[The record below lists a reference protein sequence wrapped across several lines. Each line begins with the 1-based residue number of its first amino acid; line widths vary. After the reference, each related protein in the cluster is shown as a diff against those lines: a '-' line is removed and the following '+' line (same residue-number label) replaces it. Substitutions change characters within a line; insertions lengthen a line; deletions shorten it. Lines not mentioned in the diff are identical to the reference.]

1 MSLSA
6 GLTLRIVAVALAC
19 LAAAVLWVL
28 ADTNRLVANETAA
41 TAGRVARTL
50 ERLYMLG
57 SSGTATVGSGYGK
70 PAAVRQSIAVVSV
83 MAPGQCVA
91 YAVRGEAERRV
102 CSGWNEFGPTAP
114 AWFRKA
120 FAAVFEVAAPVERAV
135 PVYDGTPGR
144 VVATA
149 DRVAVTTRAWHQ
161 MRVVAGMA
169 AAMAAGMAVLAALVV
184 GHALVPLGTIAAGLR
199 RLEHGDHAARLPA
212 FRTRE
217 FARIAGAVN
226 DLASRLQRTT
236 AERAAL
242 TRRLFQVQEEERR
255 ALARDLHDE
264 FGQCLTA
271 AGALAASIAVGAP
284 AGRADL
290 AEDARAI
297 GRITAQM
304 MATLKGALARLRP
317 PDLDEVGL
325 EASLRAM
332 VGGWNLGGG
341 TLAGGTASG
350 PFAGATRAG
359 AAAGA
364 GRTTFALDVAGDLGA
379 VPAQA
384 ALSVYRIAQE
394 CLTNAAR
401 HGRPTRV
408 KVSVARAGDGVALV
422 VDDDGGGDP
431 ARVSTAT
438 GFGLLGIRERI
449 EALGGALTIGPSEGG
464 VRVSALIPTTPV
476 APA

>member
-1 MSLSA
+1 MSLLA

-19 LAAAVLWVL
+19 LVAAALWVL
-28 ADTNRLVANETAA
+28 ADTNRLVATETAA

-50 ERLYMLG
+50 ERMSMLG
-57 SSGTATVGSGYGK
+57 SSGTTTVGSGYGR
-70 PAAVRQSIAVVSV
+70 PASVRQSIGVVSV
-83 MAPGQCVA
+83 MAPGQCVVFT
-91 YAVRGEAERRV
+91 VRDEGERRV

-114 AWFRKA
+114 AWFRTA
-120 FAAVFEVAAPVERAV
+120 FGTVFDTAVPVERMV
-135 PVYDGTPGR
+135 PVHNGTPGR

-184 GHALVPLGTIAAGLR
+184 GHALQPLGTIASGLR
-199 RLEHGDHAARLPA
+199 RLEHGDYTVRLPA

-217 FARIAGAVN
+217 FALIAAAVN
-226 DLASRLQRTT
+226 DLASRLARTT

-271 AGALAASIAVGAP
+271 AGALAASIQVGAP
-284 AGRADL
+284 ADRADL

-325 EASLRAM
+325 AASLRAM

-341 TLAGGTASG
+341 TLVGGPAGG
-350 PFAGATRAG
+350 
-359 AAAGA
+359 
-364 GRTTFALDVAGDLGA
+364 GRTTFDLDVADDLGA
-379 VPAQA
+379 VPPQA

-394 CLTNAAR
+394 CLTNAVR
-401 HGRPTRV
+401 HGRPSRV
-408 KVSVARAGDGVALV
+408 SVSVARSGEGVSLT

-431 ARVSTAT
+431 TRVVTAA

-449 EALGGALTIGPSEGG
+449 EALGGALTIGPAAGG
-464 VRVSALIPTTPV
+464 VRVSALIPV
-476 APA
+476 AAPA

>member
-1 MSLSA
+1 MSLLA
-6 GLTLRIVAVALAC
+6 GLTLRIVAVALVC
-19 LAAAVLWVL
+19 LAAAVVWVL
-28 ADTNRLVANETAA
+28 ADTNRIVGQETAA

-50 ERLYMLG
+50 ERMYMLG
-57 SSGTATVGSGYGK
+57 SSGTKVGAGYGG
-70 PAAVRQSIAVVSV
+70 PLSARQAVAVVSV
-83 MAPGQCVA
+83 MAPGQCVSFSVLA
-91 YAVRGEAERRV
+91 DRDRRV

-120 FAAVFEVAAPVERAV
+120 FSAVFDAGAPVVRPV
-135 PVYDGTPGR
+135 PVYEGTPGE

-149 DRVAVTTRAWHQ
+149 DRVAMTTRAWHQ
-161 MRVVAGMA
+161 VRVVAGMA
-169 AAMAAGMAVLAALVV
+169 AAMAAGMAMLAALVV
-184 GHALVPLGTIAAGLR
+184 GHALQPLGTIAGGLR
-199 RLEHGDHAARLPA
+199 RLEHGDLAARLPTL
-212 FRTRE
+212 RTRE
-217 FARIAGAVN
+217 FARIAAAVN
-226 DLASRLQRTT
+226 DLASRLQATS

-271 AGALAASIAVGAP
+271 AGALAASISVGAP
-284 AGRADL
+284 ADRPDL
-290 AEDARAI
+290 ADDGRAI

-341 TLAGGTASG
+341 HPG
-350 PFAGATRAG
+350 
-359 AAAGA
+359 GA
-364 GRTTFALDVAGDLGA
+364 GRATFDLDVDGDLGA
-379 VPAQA
+379 VSPQA

-401 HGRPTRV
+401 HGTPSR
-408 KVSVARAGDGVALV
+408 VSVTVARRGGGVALT

-431 ARVSTAT
+431 ERLSTAA

-449 EALGGALTIGPSEGG
+449 EALGGQLTIGAAAGG
-464 VRVSALIPTTPV
+464 VRVSALIPT
-476 APA
+476 AAAA

>member
-1 MSLSA
+1 MSLLA

-28 ADTNRLVANETAA
+28 ADTNRLVATETAA

-50 ERLYMLG
+50 ERISMLG
-57 SSGTATVGSGYGK
+57 SSGLTPGSGYGR
-70 PAAVRQSIAVVSV
+70 PLAMRQSIGVVSA
-83 MAPGQCVA
+83 MAPGQCVVFT
-91 YAVRGEAERRV
+91 VRDEAERRV

-120 FAAVFEVAAPVERAV
+120 FTTVFNAGAPVERAV
-135 PVYDGTPGR
+135 PIHNGTPGR

-184 GHALVPLGTIAAGLR
+184 GHALSPLGTIVAGLR
-199 RLEHGDHAARLPA
+199 RLEQGDTAARLPA
-212 FRTRE
+212 LRTRE
-217 FARIAGAVN
+217 FARIAAAVN

-271 AGALAASIAVGAP
+271 AGALAASIQVGAP
-284 AGRADL
+284 AGRSDL
-290 AEDARAI
+290 ADEARAI

-332 VGGWNLGGG
+332 VGGWNLGV
-341 TLAGGTASG
+341 
-350 PFAGATRAG
+350 G
-359 AAAGA
+359 AAGSA
-364 GRTTFALDVAGDLGA
+364 RTTFDLDVAGDLGA
-379 VPAQA
+379 VPPQA

-394 CLTNAAR
+394 CVTNAAR
-401 HGRPTRV
+401 HGQPSRV
-408 KVSVARAGDGVALV
+408 SVSVARSADGVALT

-431 ARVSTAT
+431 ARVTTAA

-449 EALGGALTIGPSEGG
+449 EALGGALTIGPAAGG
-464 VRVSALIPTTPV
+464 VRVSALIPV
-476 APA
+476 AAPA

>member
-6 GLTLRIVAVALAC
+6 GLSLRIVAVALAC
-19 LAAAVLWVL
+19 LVAAVLWVL
-28 ADTNRLVANETAA
+28 ADTNRLVASETAA

-57 SSGTATVGSGYGK
+57 SSGTTTVGSGYGK

-120 FAAVFEVAAPVERAV
+120 FAAVFDVPAPVERPV
-135 PVYDGTPGR
+135 PVYGGTPGR

-161 MRVVAGMA
+161 MRVVAGLA
-169 AAMAAGMAVLAALVV
+169 AAMAAGMAVLATLVV

-199 RLEHGDHAARLPA
+199 RLEQGDHAARLPA

-341 TLAGGTASG
+341 AAGGA
-350 PFAGATRAG
+350 
-359 AAAGA
+359 
-364 GRTTFALDVAGDLGA
+364 RTTFALDVAGDLGA

-401 HGRPTRV
+401 HGRPSRV
-408 KVSVARAGDGVALV
+408 QVSVARAGDGVALV

-431 ARVSTAT
+431 AHVSTAA

-449 EALGGALTIGPSEGG
+449 EALGGALTIGASEGG
-464 VRVSALIPTTPV
+464 VRVSAVIPTTAG

>member
-1 MSLSA
+1 MSLLA
-6 GLTLRIVAVALAC
+6 GLTLRIVAVAAAC
-19 LAAAVLWVL
+19 LVAAVLWVL
-28 ADTNRLVANETAA
+28 ADTNRLVATETAA

-50 ERLYMLG
+50 ERMSMLG
-57 SSGTATVGSGYGK
+57 SSGMTPGSGYGR
-70 PAAVRQSIAVVSV
+70 PLAVRQSIGVVSV
-83 MAPGQCVA
+83 MAPGQCVV
-91 YAVRGEAERRV
+91 YAVRDEGERRV

-114 AWFRKA
+114 AWFRTA
-120 FAAVFEVAAPVERAV
+120 FTRVFGGATPVERAV
-135 PVYDGTPGR
+135 PVFNGTPGR

-184 GHALVPLGTIAAGLR
+184 GHALQPLGTIAGGLR
-199 RLEHGDHAARLPA
+199 RLEHGDFAARLPA

-271 AGALAASIAVGAP
+271 AGALAASIQVGAP
-284 AGRADL
+284 AARPDL
-290 AEDARAI
+290 ADEARAI

-341 TLAGGTASG
+341 
-350 PFAGATRAG
+350 PAGAG
-359 AAAGA
+359 
-364 GRTTFALDVAGDLGA
+364 GRTTFDLAVAGDLAA
-379 VPAQA
+379 VPPQA

-401 HGRPTRV
+401 HGQPSRV
-408 KVSVARAGDGVALV
+408 SVSVARGEGGVALT

-431 ARVSTAT
+431 ARVTTAA

-449 EALGGALTIGPSEGG
+449 EALGGALTIGASAGG
-464 VRVSALIPTTPV
+464 VRVSALIPV
-476 APA
+476 AAQA

>member
-6 GLTLRIVAVALAC
+6 GLSLRIVAVALAC
-19 LAAAVLWVL
+19 LVAAALWVL
-28 ADTNRLVANETAA
+28 ADTSRLVESETAA

-50 ERLYMLG
+50 ERMSMLG
-57 SSGTATVGSGYGK
+57 SGGTTTVGSGYGK
-70 PAAVRQSIAVVSV
+70 PASVRQSIGIVSV

-120 FAAVFEVAAPVERAV
+120 FALVFDAGAPVERPV
-135 PVYDGTPGR
+135 PVYGGTPGR

-184 GHALVPLGTIAAGLR
+184 AHALTPLGTIAGGLR

-217 FARIAGAVN
+217 FGLIAGAVN

-284 AGRADL
+284 PGRPDL
-290 AEDARAI
+290 AEDAGAI

-341 TLAGGTASG
+341 A
-350 PFAGATRAG
+350 AG
-359 AAAGA
+359 AASGA

-401 HGRPTRV
+401 HGRPSRV
-408 KVSVARAGDGVALV
+408 QVSVVRAGDGVALV

-431 ARVSTAT
+431 ARVVTAA

-464 VRVSALIPTTPV
+464 VRVSALIPTTAAV
-476 APA
+476 PA

>member
-1 MSLSA
+1 MSLLA
-6 GLTLRIVAVALAC
+6 GLTLRIVAVAAAC
-19 LAAAVLWVL
+19 LVAAALWVL
-28 ADTNRLVANETAA
+28 ADTNRLVDSETAA

-50 ERLYMLG
+50 ERMYMLG
-57 SSGTATVGSGYGK
+57 SSGMTPGSGYGR
-70 PAAVRQSIAVVSV
+70 PLAARQAVAVVSV
-83 MAPGQCVA
+83 MAPGQCV
-91 YAVRGEAERRV
+91 VFTVSGDTDRRV

-114 AWFRKA
+114 AWFRNA
-120 FAAVFEVAAPVERAV
+120 FAVVFDAGAPVERAV
-135 PVYDGTPGR
+135 PVHNGTPGR

-149 DRVAVTTRAWHQ
+149 DRVAVTARAWHQ

-169 AAMAAGMAVLAALVV
+169 AAMAAGMAVLAALVI
-184 GHALVPLGTIAAGLR
+184 GHALQPLGTIAAGLR
-199 RLEHGDHAARLPA
+199 RLEHGDYAVRLPA

-217 FARIAGAVN
+217 FARIAAAVN

-271 AGALAASIAVGAP
+271 AGALAASIQVGAP
-284 AGRADL
+284 ADRADL

-297 GRITAQM
+297 GRIAAQM

-341 TLAGGTASG
+341 
-350 PFAGATRAG
+350 
-359 AAAGA
+359 AAGA
-364 GRTTFALDVAGDLGA
+364 GRTTFDLDVADDLGA
-379 VPAQA
+379 VPPQA

-394 CLTNAAR
+394 CLTNAVR
-401 HGRPTRV
+401 HGRPSRV
-408 KVSVARAGDGVALV
+408 SVSVARGEGGVALT

-431 ARVSTAT
+431 ARVTTAA
-438 GFGLLGIRERI
+438 GFGILGIRERI
-449 EALGGALTIGPSEGG
+449 EALGGALTIGPAAGG
-464 VRVSALIPTTPV
+464 VRVSALIPV
-476 APA
+476 AAAA

>member
-1 MSLSA
+1 MSLLA

-28 ADTNRLVANETAA
+28 ADTNRIVGQETGA
-41 TAGRVARTL
+41 TAGRAARQL
-50 ERLYMLG
+50 ERLSMLG
-57 SSGTATVGSGYGK
+57 SSGMAVGAGYGG
-70 PAAVRQSIAVVSV
+70 PRAARQSISVVSV
-83 MAPGQCVA
+83 MAPGQCVSFT
-91 YAVRGEAERRV
+91 VRGDAVRRV

-120 FAAVFEVAAPVERAV
+120 FTAVFDAGAPVVREV
-135 PVYDGTPGR
+135 PVYGHAPGT

-149 DRVAVTTRAWHQ
+149 DQVAVTTRAWHQ
-161 MRVVAGMA
+161 VRAVAGMA

-184 GHALVPLGTIAAGLR
+184 GHALAPLGTIAAGLR

-212 FRTRE
+212 LRTRE
-217 FARIAGAVN
+217 FARIAAAVN
-226 DLASRLQRTT
+226 DLASRLQRTD

-271 AGALAASIAVGAP
+271 AGALAASISVGAP
-284 AGRADL
+284 PDRGDL
-290 AEDARAI
+290 ADDARAI

-341 TLAGGTASG
+341 TLGGG
-350 PFAGATRAG
+350 RAT
-359 AAAGA
+359 
-364 GRTTFALDVAGDLGA
+364 FDLDVAGDLGA
-379 VPAQA
+379 VPPQT
-384 ALSVYRIAQE
+384 ALSVYRITQE

-401 HGRPTRV
+401 HGNPSR
-408 KVSVARAGDGVALV
+408 VSVTVARSGGAVALT

-431 ARVSTAT
+431 ARVSTAA

-449 EALGGALTIGPSEGG
+449 DALGGQLTIGPAAGG
-464 VRVSALIPTTPV
+464 VRVSALIPA
-476 APA
+476 APAAA